1 MNDNFATKINEY
13 IAEMLSES
21 KDVTDYDLNKNAI
34 EDSFACNGLNH
45 CTSEIVKEDIYRQL
59 ALIDMFYS
67 TNVYRMRRF
76 GLEEMADG
84 IYDLCKGTNGKH
96 TLGGLSSKLNATRP
110 LHPDVKRLFPFL
122 FGYIDGVKNA
132 KAPSLLS
139 KYFYF
144 VSLVCPID
152 EWGFPIYDSIVC
164 GLLRRLQRKLGILPL
179 APCQN
184 ITQSNANFDIDVYI
198 DGLKRLIDVLEA
210 NNPTLWKTSGK
221 LKYDLLDYFLWHI
234 GKAGMGSYESLM
246 TKAEYLNYLATRN
259 VPIRIQ
265 NWEGIYNSI

>member
-1 MNDNFATKINEY
+1 MKNDFATEINGY
-13 IAEMLSES
+13 IADMFCDSMVMTS
-21 KDVTDYDLNKNAI
+21 YDINKNSI
-34 EDSFACNGLNH
+34 IGVFVCKEHH
-45 CTSEIVKEDIYRQL
+45 CANEITKEDIYRQL

-76 GLEEMADG
+76 GLEEIADG
-84 IYDLCKGTNGKH
+84 IYDLCKGTNGRH
-96 TLGGLSSKLNATRP
+96 TLGELSSKLNATRP

-122 FGYIDGVKNA
+122 FGYTDGVKNA

-164 GLLRRLQRKLGILPL
+164 GLLHRLQRKLGIKPL
-179 APCQN
+179 ATSQN
-184 ITQSNANFDIDVYI
+184 ITQSNANIDVYI
-198 DGLKRLIDVLEA
+198 DGLKRVIDVLEA

-234 GKAGMGSYESLM
+234 GKAGKGSYESLM
-246 TKAEYLNYLATRN
+246 TKAEYLSYFATKN
-259 VPIRIQ
+259 VPTRIR
-265 NWEGIYNSI
+265 NWEGIYKSI